1 MMIYERLKE
10 SFIDC
15 TLSLNCLND
24 IKDIFFTNLNYKLT
38 SLCPPEYNTSR
49 IIKK

>member
-10 SFIDC
+10 NFIDC
-15 TLSLNCLND
+15 TLILNCLND
-24 IKDIFFTNLNYKLT
+24 TKDIFFTNFNYKLT
-38 SLCPPEYNTSR
+38 SLHSEYNTFK